1 MRHAACGALSGPLKS
16 RRSIDSSSSRSRCCC
31 GAGGGGGANCVS
43 APWARCLASLS
54 AAAVAGA
61 ASPTLAPYSLR
72 SAATRPSSSLAGASV
87 EACRT
92 IVASTSASA
101 GSRSLDVD
109 APPAVAPMAA
119 ARLSSSSSADHDF
132 GACVVVRSKSR
143 RGEARAVGRAAP
155 RLQTMQPDE
164 LLKVARSGAGADGQD
179 SGGSDHGLGALASLP
194 SAPFSTAPSKM
205 RVPWSYLRAGVGGW
219 AKRSASWRAC
229 VAFAPEAHPLWVA
242 SELASSCGL
251 LAERADD
258 F

>member
-43 APWARCLASLS
+43 APCARCLASLS

-164 LLKVARSGAGADGQD
+164 LLTVARSGAGADETAAI
-179 SGGSDHGLGALASLP
+179 LTTACGALASLP